1 MRKSIFVKKW
11 RNISTG
17 LLSIIFLLNFFSGSN
32 QWLASVTCFFF
43 SYKSSLIS
51 SPLRVRQAVQL
62 WWPSPLHKVTYFSE
76 TCYSLH
82 LFWAPVVTRSD
93 LSRFGWSCPLRDVAC
108 ARMSWGVFCILEPK
122 FCIPELVPPPTPRP
136 PFTYPSHNS
145 SRIIIPYSPR
155 KTDEVSPEAIASYSW
170 NGV

>member
-51 SPLRVRQAVQL
+51 SPLRARQAVQL

-108 ARMSWGVFCILEPK
+108 AWMSREDFLSRNQSFAFQSSYHQQPPGRHSLTPLST
-122 FCIPELVPPPTPRP
+122 PLV
-136 PFTYPSHNS
+136 S
-145 SRIIIPYSPR
+145 
-155 KTDEVSPEAIASYSW
+155 
-170 NGV
+170 